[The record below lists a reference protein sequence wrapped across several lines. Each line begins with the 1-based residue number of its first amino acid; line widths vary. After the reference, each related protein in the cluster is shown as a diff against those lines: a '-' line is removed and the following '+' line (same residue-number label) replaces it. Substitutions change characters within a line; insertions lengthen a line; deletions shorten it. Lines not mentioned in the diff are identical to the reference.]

1 MNNIT
6 ESFLMVVAGDIEK
19 LLLESRGPISFAYDK
34 IQTGM
39 KVTLG
44 ITFDPTAGGISVSY
58 DLGHDLEPKP
68 AAPEKHKVK
77 MCHVINEAQGDLLDA
92 MNNIIPKKG
101 SGIDSMTISTPWLP
115 PVTLEAR

>member
-6 ESFLMVVAGDIEK
+6 ESFLQVVAGDIEK
-19 LLLESRGPISFAYDK
+19 LLLENQESIAFAYEK

-39 KVTLG
+39 KVALG

-58 DLGHDLEPKP
+58 DLGHDLEPKAP
-68 AAPEKHKVK
+68 APEKHKVK
-77 MCHVINEAQGDLLDA
+77 FCHIIDSTQTNFMSHLDG
-92 MNNIIPKKG
+92 IIPKKG
-101 SGIDSMTISTPWLP
+101 SGIDSVTFSTPGHP